1 MKRIL
6 FLLLLLSAG
15 PALAQQ
21 VESKQRLQVT
31 KTFTGPRVSNCTTN
45 MTAPQFV
52 GSLCFDTSYDSDGN
66 GQPGP
71 GSYYQCVAVN
81 TAAVCTQWTL
91 LAGSGGGGGGVTP
104 AGANAD
110 IQIKSGSNLAAYPG
124 TSCTAQF
131 PRALSSA
138 GVATCAKVD
147 LSSDTAATTLPLAKL
162 TDDASSGKCL
172 LSGGGGGDPNWATCP
187 SGGGTGDMTKAVYDT
202 NADSTVDNAAKL
214 GGQLP
219 AYYAVDGS
227 VVHTSGTE
235 IVAGDKQFTGATTF
249 GSGGMTAAQVAFT
262 SNGYTSSIQEN
273 TAGTM
278 YVTNTNGINYSA
290 SIHQFLTGQVWLNSV
305 PLKLSNTTFSSSNSI
320 ATAIDAAFNLGGK
333 LVTMPAATGAAIT
346 SQCATWDSN
355 GNLVGTGSACAGS
368 AYYQTVQ
375 NNGSA
380 VTQRGTINFIPG
392 TGSGT
397 IISCVDNGG
406 STRTDCTVNA
416 VTGSG
421 ANTRLAYWNAASTQ
435 TSDANLTWNGTQ
447 LSIANSSCSGSCG
460 VSVNYNSGTPT
471 NSTASTVAIGSDNA
485 GILYS
490 VTNGGTAF
498 PLNKRTE
505 SSAIN
510 LLAPAAGDS
519 GKLGFEIPSAATL
532 TRVYCATD
540 QGTVQGLQLVKRAE
554 PGFSGGSNTLTAADC
569 TPTGVSYTITSSAI
583 TARDFLV
590 GTWTGVSNSPTALPT
605 AVHIIVEY
613 TIQ

>member
-31 KTFTGPRVSNCTTN
+31 KTFRGPVVANCTTN

-52 GSLCFDTSYDSDGN
+52 GSLCFDTSYDSDAN

-124 TSCTAQF
+124 TSCTGQF
-131 PRALSSA
+131 PRAFSSA

-202 NADSTVDNAAKL
+202 NADSTVDNSAKL

-235 IVAGDKQFTGATTF
+235 IVAGDKQLTGATTF
-249 GSGGMTAAQVAFT
+249 GSGGGTAAQVAFA
-262 SNGYTSSIQEN
+262 SGGYTSTIQEN
-273 TAGTM
+273 ASGTM
-278 YVTNTNGINYSA
+278 FVTNTNAINYSA
-290 SIHQFLTGQVWLNSV
+290 SQHQFLTGQVYLNSV
-305 PLKLSNTTFSSSNSI
+305 PLKISNTTISSSNSSSTTL
-320 ATAIDAAFNLGGK
+320 TAGLNVGGI
-333 LVTMPAATGAAIT
+333 LATMPAGTGSPIT

-355 GNLVGTGSACAGS
+355 GNLVGAGAACNSGS
-368 AYYQTVQ
+368 AYGTVQ
-375 NNGSA
+375 NNGSGL
-380 VTQRGTINFIPG
+380 TQRTTLNFIPG
-392 TGSGT
+392 TSTGT
-397 IISCVDNGG
+397 IVSCVDNSG
-406 STRTDCTVNA
+406 STKTDCTINA

-421 ANTRLAYWNAASTQ
+421 ASTRVSLWNGTGTV
-435 TSDANLTWNGTQ
+435 TSDANLTYSGNTLSVGGASDGARGLTLVDNTSGSTLTSPSAGSLALMSKNG
-447 LSIANSSCSGSCG
+447 IPYWVNSS
-460 VSVNYNSGTPT
+460 
-471 NSTASTVAIGSDNA
+471 
-485 GILYS
+485 
-490 VTNGGTAF
+490 GTAI
-498 PLNKRTE
+498 PLTRTD

-519 GKLGFEIPSAATL
+519 GKLGFEIPQNATV

-540 QGTVQGLQLVKRAE
+540 TGTVTSLQLAKRSE
-554 PGFSGGSNTLTAADC
+554 PGFSGGTNMLTAADC
-569 TPTGVSYTITSSAI
+569 TSSGVSYTITSAAV
-583 TARDFLV
+583 TARQFIAA
-590 GTWTGVSNSPTALPT
+590 TWSGVASSPT
-605 AVHIIVEY
+605 AVHIVVEY
-613 TIQ
+613 TIP